1 MIMKRWLTLLVIL
14 MVSMVTFAEKL
25 ATLPE
30 IFRPFNLTMDDQQFY
45 VTEGTSV
52 YIFSL
57 KDFALKKKF
66 GKPGQ
71 GPQEF
76 APIPGSTSSLTIYP
90 QVDSIVINSPGKV
103 SFYTKAGDFIKEMKS
118 SAGLMGGFFQPIGD
132 QFAGMS
138 FLMGQDQSMTI
149 TINIYDAKL
158 TKTKEIYK
166 QPFLKRGRMEFPIV
180 SSIFYVSNNKIIT
193 PGGQREF
200 AINILDDKG
209 TRLSSINREYK
220 LLKVTEDYKKK
231 VFDYLKTDPD
241 TKQMYEV
248 IKNMIEFSDYFPAI
262 QIFYVDNQKV
272 YIQTYL
278 KKDETDEFFIYDF
291 KGQFLKRVFLP
302 VAYLDGLR
310 PCPTAVK
317 DNKLYQIIENEEEE
331 VWELHAY
338 PIE

>member
-1 MIMKRWLTLLVIL
+1 
-14 MVSMVTFAEKL
+14 MVTYAEKL

-30 IFRPFNLTMDDQQFY
+30 ILRPYHLSVDDQRFY
-45 VTEGTSV
+45 VTEGTTV

-76 APIPGSTSSLTIYP
+76 APTPAGMSSLTIYP
-90 QVDSIVINSPGKV
+90 QADSIVINSPGKV
-103 SFYTKAGDFIKEMKS
+103 SFYTKDGEFIKEMRS

-138 FLMGQDQSMTI
+138 FLMGQDQTMTI
-149 TINIYDAKL
+149 TINIYDDKL

-180 SSIFYVSNNKIIT
+180 SSIFYVSDTKIIT
-193 PGGQREF
+193 PGGQKEF

-209 TRLSSINREYK
+209 NQLSSITREYK
-220 LLKVTEDYKKK
+220 LLKVTEDYKKG
-231 VFDYLKTDPD
+231 VLDFFKTNPD

-248 IKNMIEFSDYFPAI
+248 LKNMIKFSEYFPAI
-262 QIFYVDNQKV
+262 QFFYVDNQKV

-278 KKDETDEFFIYDF
+278 KKDETYEFFIYNF
-291 KGQFLKRVFLP
+291 KGQFLKRLFLP

-310 PCPTAVK
+310 PCPTYIK
-317 DNKLYQIIENEEEE
+317 DNKLYQVIENEEEE
-331 VWELHAY
+331 EWELHAH